1 MFAQLADLHVEAEEQ
16 LIHNYLGWKPTV
28 KEYSVVIGSV
38 VEQSMLKFLDDALR
52 ALIYMLIAK

>member
-1 MFAQLADLHVEAEEQ
+1 MADLHVEAEEQ
-16 LIHNYLGWKPTV
+16 LIHNYLGWKPAV

-38 VEQSMLKFLDDALR
+38 VEQSMSKFLDDALR